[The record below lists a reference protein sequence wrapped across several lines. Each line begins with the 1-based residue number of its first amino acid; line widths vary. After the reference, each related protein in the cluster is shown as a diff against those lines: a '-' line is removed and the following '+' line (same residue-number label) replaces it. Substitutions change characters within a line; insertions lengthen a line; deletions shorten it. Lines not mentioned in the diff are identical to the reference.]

1 MTTSERIASIK
12 RQIKSMRESLPYI
25 DSAASRGAEQE
36 RIRELEAQ
44 LKELED
50 GETAK

>member
-12 RQIKSMRESLPYI
+12 RQIRHMREGLPYI
-25 DSAASRGAEQE
+25 DSAASRWAEQE

-44 LKELED
+44 LKGLEN
-50 GETAK
+50 GETTE